1 MYKLHLRDK
10 LGFIGLIIPKFGLI
24 VIEEI
29 EIQWLRSFHAVYTCN
44 SFKQAAEM
52 LGLPTSNVS
61 RHVVQLEEK
70 MGTRLLQ
77 RTTRRMSPTE
87 AGHQLFA
94 STSPLMTALN
104 DALEDISQH
113 SQMVAGQLKILM
125 PDLPELAEILVT
137 FSQAYPQVSICCE
150 TSLNPKEDL
159 LDGFDL
165 VLSFHRGALD
175 DSGWVAKEVSRWASC
190 IVGSPDLIAR
200 CGVPATVNELRQM
213 PCITSLTALNGM
225 PWIFKGS
232 KGRSQTIPVT
242 SSFKA
247 NSGNIATKA
256 ALAGLG
262 FAILAEVGCRGALEA
277 GQLEK
282 ITLEAE
288 PEDLVLYAFYAGR
301 KHLPH
306 KIHAFL
312 THLDSHLKL

>member
-1 MYKLHLRDK
+1 M
-10 LGFIGLIIPKFGLI
+10 
-24 VIEEI
+24 
-29 EIQWLRSFHAVYTCN
+29 RSFHAGYTCL
-44 SFKQAAEM
+44 SFKQAAA
-52 LGLPTSNVS
+52 LLKIPTSNVS

-87 AGHQLFA
+87 AGHQLYA
-94 STSPLMTALN
+94 STSPLMIALN

-113 SQMVAGQLKILM
+113 AQRVAGQLKVLM
-125 PDLPELAEILVT
+125 PDIPALADVLVT
-137 FSQAYPQVSICCE
+137 FSQAYPKVSICCE

-159 LDGFDL
+159 RNGFDL
-165 VLSFHRGALD
+165 VFSFHRGTLE
-175 DSGWVAKEVSRWASC
+175 DSGWVAKEVARWPSC

-200 CGVPATVNELRQM
+200 CGLPATMDDLRQM

-225 PWIFKGS
+225 PWIFQGS
-232 KGRSQTIPVT
+232 KGRPQAMPVS

-247 NSGNIATKA
+247 NSGNIAIRA

-262 FAILAEVGCRGALEA
+262 FAILAEAGCREALAA

-301 KHLPH
+301 KHLPQ